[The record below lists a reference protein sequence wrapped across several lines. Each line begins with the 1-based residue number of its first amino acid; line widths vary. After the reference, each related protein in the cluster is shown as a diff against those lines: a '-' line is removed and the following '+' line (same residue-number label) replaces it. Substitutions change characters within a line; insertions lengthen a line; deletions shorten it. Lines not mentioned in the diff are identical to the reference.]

1 MTRDERILSLATKGG
16 CGQSVSLSFQR
27 ILLKL
32 AMAMD
37 SPARVSRRIARSW
50 YPPSLPS
57 GGISPLGPRTSLTT
71 WFQALFTSL
80 PGYFSAFRHRTGA
93 LSVLG
98 RI

>member
-50 YPPSLPS
+50 YPPSV
-57 GGISPLGPRTSLTT
+57 SL
-71 WFQALFTSL
+71 LEGL
-80 PGYFSAFRHRTGA
+80 A
-93 LSVLG
+93 LSDRARL
-98 RI
+98 